1 MTKRATKEKPVAL
14 TKYGKVPMM
23 RRPST
28 EAEVDEDPEIREARL
43 RYKLEAWKANRIGK
57 RRLCI
62 DITEEML
69 AQIKAATERHD
80 MSQQFLVTFI
90 LERELPKW
98 VRP

>member
-1 MTKRATKEKPVAL
+1 MTKRAIKEFPKTVSR
-14 TKYGKVPMM
+14 GDVPLK
-23 RRPST
+23 RRSS
-28 EAEVDEDPEIREARL
+28 AEVAAGEDPQIREARL
-43 RYKLEAWKANRIGK
+43 LHQREAWNNRRAGK

-98 VRP
+98 VK